1 MVGII
6 HAVTAFAA
14 KSKTIGARLWN
25 GLREPRMPLAL
36 RRADRQLV
44 RARSRTH
51 ANFAIFR

>member
-6 HAVTAFAA
+6 RVIAAFAIR
-14 KSKTIGARLWN
+14 SRTIGARLWN
-25 GLREPRMPLAL
+25 GLREPWVPQEL

-44 RARSRTH
+44 RAPSRTH

>member
-6 HAVTAFAA
+6 RAVTAFAV
-14 KSKTIGARLWN
+14 KSISIGTRLWN

-36 RRADRQLV
+36 RRAAPQLV

>member
-6 HAVTAFAA
+6 RAVTAFAV
-14 KSKTIGARLWN
+14 KSRSIGTRLWS

-36 RRADRQLV
+36 RRADPQLA